1 MLQVQGKE
9 ALTHFLPTVLS
20 NPHICC
26 HQSLS
31 RVHLFVTPWSA
42 TCQASLSFT
51 ISWSLLKF
59 LSIESVMLS
68 NHLILCCPFLLLPS
82 VLPSTRVFSNELAF
96 HIMWP
101 KYWSFSFSI
110 TPFNEYSGWRCQN
123 ASCWMVGW
131 HPQILDTEAWTI
143 VPGVVWVPLS
153 LGPMY
158 SSMSIRVGTA
168 EHTKMN
174 VTRTQSSGRSRTR
187 REVSSAA

>member
-1 MLQVQGKE
+1 MTSVALQLLGHV
-9 ALTHFLPTVLS
+9 
-20 NPHICC
+20 
-26 HQSLS
+26 
-31 RVHLFVTPWSA
+31 RLFVTPWTA
-42 TCQASLSFT
+42 AHQASQTFT
-51 ISWSLLKF
+51 VSRSLFKLM
-59 LSIESVMLS
+59 SVESVMLS
-68 NHLILCCPFLLLPS
+68 NHLILCCPLLLLPS
-82 VLPSTRVFSNELAF
+82 AFPSIRVFSSELAF

-158 SSMSIRVGTA
+158 SSMSTRVGTA